1 MELRHLRYFL
11 AVAEELNFTRAA
23 RRLNIAQPPLTQ
35 QIKALEAELGVML
48 FDRSTYRIELT
59 AAGKLFAAEVARILN
74 DVQDAVLLTQRAARG
89 VVGQMRVGFTESASF
104 NPVVPATFRTFRAL
118 CPGVEI
124 ALEEH
129 QSIELI
135 EALREGRVDAAFV
148 RPPVNTGQGLTM
160 DLLVAE
166 EMVVAL
172 PGTHELANR
181 PALDLRDLSNETFI
195 LYPRSVRPGLA
206 DAVIAACEQVG
217 FTPRVEQ
224 FAPQLSSTVNWVAA
238 GLGVS
243 IVPKS
248 MQHLQAHAV
257 SYLPLLGHPLQAFL
271 GIAHRT
277 DETSAV
283 VLKFVEAAK
292 SKGTNLS
299 RP

>member
-181 PALDLRDLSNETFI
+181 PALDLRDLANETFI

-206 DAVIAACEQVG
+206 DAVIAACEQAG

-271 GIAHRT
+271 GIAHRA